1 MKPTTLSRLHTSEEF
16 VLSARGGQRGPDEE
30 KEMNFMPVGQYKN
43 RTLASTPQGLL
54 PSSHATPQGLLPS
67 SHALR
72 R

>member
-30 KEMNFMPVGQYKN
+30 TEMNFMSAGQFPAVKAT
-43 RTLASTPQGLL
+43 RTAHWCQ
-54 PSSHATPQGLLPS
+54 HRKV